1 MSVAQLLRIS
11 LQTSNCEARRI
22 LNLSNCSSLVV
33 DAVSDNKVKTTIE
46 KNFLNLLRF
55 LAGSYDFWFIEKLGI
70 LHSSQLSGNSESM
83 SMMYCLIPRIKD
95 VVPVQDNSTPLNT
108 DNSRLITEQL
118 PSQCLRFRIL
128 VIGQAGVGKST
139 LIQRAFGIEQASPS
153 HTRPGKTDI
162 EKEFIP
168 PQINRFI
175 LHDSQGFEA
184 GIDYSDVLVKKF
196 IVRRKMQQHVKDR
209 LHAVW
214 LCLSTPIEDS
224 EDILLHCSVETFLK
238 EHRSVLQNIPT
249 VVVFTKYDKLLTN
262 MEKQDK
268 VDPDAAAKQYLQK
281 QCFDPIA
288 RFARDA
294 NLSYIAVSS
303 SPGLAGRYEQLIEL
317 TYKKVME
324 TFGSQSGTP
333 PPSAVHLIA
342 RRSLPHSEIA
352 LSIAVGKRKYWTAL
366 TSGANFWEC
375 FAIIHTG
382 IVSVWNFYDPFQY
395 LSGDKFRTLMTGLA
409 GIVDAS
415 TCSSSRLPRSTA
427 TNATGE
433 IILAA
438 SGRAV
443 RPFKVGLVPVQRA
456 HKTYQQLLNL
466 RHKLTAYVVDLVNVL
481 EIVFALTA
489 DNSTKLTRGV
499 ISLAFNVYY
508 QSEMRRESHSQIENF
523 NYKILGRD
531 AVLEKIL
538 SLVKT
543 SPITKDDISKALE
556 SAPRE
561 YLERDEEWYVDDV
574 NPEREKRLASLT
586 DLVDDLNV
594 QFRKEGSIGI
604 LTDAIALQHAIP
616 DLMPRWHRERFAS
629 LVRLTDFLDERFRM
643 VGSTEDLTQI
653 ITPRSAVLELTP
665 PGHQLRV
672 ASLVH
677 LANSLH
683 ERFKREGGTE
693 DLTKAITL
701 RRAALELTPAGHQS
715 LHERCKR
722 EGGIKDLSEIIT
734 LRRTALRHTL
744 PEHPNYPAFLVNLLD
759 HLDKRFKNEGGIEDL
774 SEIISLRRTALQ
786 LTPLEHPDYYASL
799 LNLLDYLDERFG
811 RDGRTED
818 LTEIIT
824 LRRAVLKLTPSGH
837 QGRFVSLVNLSN
849 RLHERFRRPGTPAD
863 LEETIILR
871 RDALQCA
878 PPTSSDRCISL
889 LHLANCLCAKYTRL
903 SVEAELTEAVT
914 HVCAA
919 LRLCPPEHYVSCR
932 NCLANC
938 VELKTRKWRVPAPT
952 SSNVEKVVRNIIA
965 ETTKTLPLRLLSTR
979 TGVLCNRDAQLS
991 YFEGSA
997 EYDEL
1002 LSSSVRDG
1010 PEFEEPIRKAVFKFF
1025 RYTILS
1031 HRWGCSEPLLRDIE
1045 RKNIYTLEGGEGIA
1059 KLQNFC
1065 IITLQHDYAWT
1076 WSDTCCI
1083 DKDSSS
1089 ELQEAIVSMFC
1100 YVWFSRGWTLQE
1112 LLASPRILFYRQDW
1126 SLYVDSTPPNHKV
1139 DSAVLT
1145 ELRGATG
1152 IGESHLKNFSPGMGD
1167 ARSRLQWASAR
1178 STTRP
1183 EDAAYSLFGIF
1194 QVHLPIFYGETVEN
1208 ALGRLLVEIISQ
1220 SGDTS
1225 VMDWAGKE
1233 SSFHSCLP
1241 ADLKPHTP
1249 YEAVSCPQATPS
1261 DPTNGNDIDPE
1272 KVHQMHSALA
1282 QLPSPRFLTGRR
1294 LVLPC
1299 IVHRIT
1305 RVRLLETSPGAPLHY
1320 YEIVAPGLVPL
1331 KLALSSH
1338 L

>member
-11 LQTSNCEARRI
+11 YIELRSAEDTEFIEFRQQGASAFDELIHSSYPSYPIISTVLGRLLSLLVHRKTWYSPFKPVIREFQIDVNDV
-22 LNLSNCSSLVV
+22 LSNSPDQSLQGSTRYAASWTITVGLSPGGSS
-33 DAVSDNKVKTTIE
+33 
-46 KNFLNLLRF
+46 
-55 LAGSYDFWFIEKLGI
+55 
-70 LHSSQLSGNSESM
+70 
-83 SMMYCLIPRIKD
+83 D
-95 VVPVQDNSTPLNT
+95 VVPVQENSTPLNT
-108 DNSRLITEQL
+108 DNSRLITGQL

-139 LIQRAFGIEQASPS
+139 LIQRAFGIEQAVN
-153 HTRPGKTDI
+153 HARPGKTDI

-184 GIDYSDVLVKKF
+184 GIDYSDVLVKEF

-288 RFARDA
+288 RFAGDA

-324 TFGSQSGTP
+324 TFGSQLGTP
-333 PPSAVHLIA
+333 PPSAVPLIA
-342 RRSLPHSEIA
+342 RRSLPRSEIA
-352 LSIAVGKRKYWTAL
+352 LSIAVGKRKYRMAL

-415 TCSSSRLPRSTA
+415 TYSSSRLPRSTA

-433 IILAA
+433 
-438 SGRAV
+438 
-443 RPFKVGLVPVQRA
+443 
-456 HKTYQQLLNL
+456 LNL
-466 RHKLTAYVVDLVNVL
+466 RHKFMAYVVDLVNVL
-481 EIVFALTA
+481 EILFALTA

-508 QSEMRRESHSQIENF
+508 QSEMRRQSHSQIEIF
-523 NYKILGRD
+523 NYKILARD

-538 SLVKT
+538 SLVTT

-586 DLVDDLNV
+586 DLVDDLNHCNMLYWTLCPGGT
-594 QFRKEGSIGI
+594 EN
-604 LTDAIALQHAIP
+604 A
-616 DLMPRWHRERFAS
+616 FAS

-653 ITPRSAVLELTP
+653 ITLRGAVLELTP

-677 LANSLH
+677 LADSLH

-701 RRAALELTPAGHQS
+701 RRAALELTPAGHQRYMMSLVDLADS

-759 HLDKRFKNEGGIEDL
+759 HLDKRFKNEGGIKDL

-849 RLHERFRRPGTPAD
+849 RLHERFRRAGTLAD

-1065 IITLQHDYAWT
+1065 IITLQHDYAWA

-1100 YVWFSRGWTLQE
+1100 WTLQE

-1152 IGESHLKNFSPGMGD
+1152 IGESHLKNFSPGMGN

>member
-1 MSVAQLLRIS
+1 M
-11 LQTSNCEARRI
+11 
-22 LNLSNCSSLVV
+22 
-33 DAVSDNKVKTTIE
+33 
-46 KNFLNLLRF
+46 
-55 LAGSYDFWFIEKLGI
+55 
-70 LHSSQLSGNSESM
+70 
-83 SMMYCLIPRIKD
+83 
-95 VVPVQDNSTPLNT
+95 
-108 DNSRLITEQL
+108 
-118 PSQCLRFRIL
+118 
-128 VIGQAGVGKST
+128 
-139 LIQRAFGIEQASPS
+139 
-153 HTRPGKTDI
+153 
-162 EKEFIP
+162 
-168 PQINRFI
+168 
-175 LHDSQGFEA
+175 
-184 GIDYSDVLVKKF
+184 
-196 IVRRKMQQHVKDR
+196 
-209 LHAVW
+209 
-214 LCLSTPIEDS
+214 
-224 EDILLHCSVETFLK
+224 
-238 EHRSVLQNIPT
+238 
-249 VVVFTKYDKLLTN
+249 
-262 MEKQDK
+262 
-268 VDPDAAAKQYLQK
+268 
-281 QCFDPIA
+281 
-288 RFARDA
+288 
-294 NLSYIAVSS
+294 
-303 SPGLAGRYEQLIEL
+303 
-317 TYKKVME
+317 
-324 TFGSQSGTP
+324 
-333 PPSAVHLIA
+333 
-342 RRSLPHSEIA
+342 
-352 LSIAVGKRKYWTAL
+352 
-366 TSGANFWEC
+366 
-375 FAIIHTG
+375 
-382 IVSVWNFYDPFQY
+382 
-395 LSGDKFRTLMTGLA
+395 
-409 GIVDAS
+409 
-415 TCSSSRLPRSTA
+415 
-427 TNATGE
+427 
-433 IILAA
+433 
-438 SGRAV
+438 
-443 RPFKVGLVPVQRA
+443 
-456 HKTYQQLLNL
+456 
-466 RHKLTAYVVDLVNVL
+466 AYVVDLVNVL
-481 EIVFALTA
+481 EILFALTA

-523 NYKILGRD
+523 NYKILARN

-538 SLVKT
+538 SLVTT

-594 QFRKEGSIGI
+594 QFRKEGSIGV
-604 LTDAIALQHAIP
+604 LTDAIALQHAIL
-616 DLMPRWHRERFAS
+616 DLMPRWHRGRLAS
-629 LVRLTDFLDERFRM
+629 LVRLTDFLGERFRM

-653 ITPRSAVLELTP
+653 ITLRSAVLELTP
-665 PGHQLRV
+665 PGHQLRI

-701 RRAALELTPAGHQS
+701 RRAALELTPAGHQRYIVSLVDLADS

-744 PEHPNYPAFLVNLLD
+744 PEHPNYPAFLVDLIH
-759 HLDKRFKNEGGIEDL
+759 HLEKRLKIDGGIEDL

-786 LTPLEHPDYYASL
+786 LTPLLHPDYHASL
-799 LNLLDYLDERFG
+799 LSLLDHLDERFD
-811 RDGRTED
+811 REGRTED

-824 LRRAVLKLTPSGH
+824 LRRTVLKLTPPGH
-837 QGRFVSLVNLSN
+837 QGRFASLDNLSN
-849 RLHERFRRPGTPAD
+849 RLYERFRRAGALAD

-878 PPTSSDRCISL
+878 PPTPSDRCISL
-889 LHLANCLCAKYTRL
+889 LHLANCLCAKYSRL
-903 SVEAELTEAVT
+903 SVEAALTEAVT

-932 NCLANC
+932 NCLAKC

-965 ETTKTLPLRLLSTR
+965 ETTKTLPLRLLNTR

-991 YFEGSA
+991 YFESSA

-1002 LSSSVRDG
+1002 LSSVRDG
-1010 PEFEEPIRKAVFKFF
+1010 PESEELIRKTVFKFF

-1031 HRWGCSEPLLRDIE
+1031 HRWGSGEPLLRDIE
-1045 RKNIYTLEGGEGIA
+1045 RKNIYTLEGGEGVA

-1065 IITLQHDYAWT
+1065 MITLQHDYAWA

-1083 DKDSSS
+1083 DKDSSPES
-1089 ELQEAIVSMFC
+1089 QEAIVSMFC
-1100 YVWFSRGWTLQE
+1100 WYRNSALTIVHLSDVYGTQSFTDSVWFSRGWTLQE
-1112 LLASPRILFYRQDW
+1112 LLASPRILFFRQDW
-1126 SLYVDSTPPNHKV
+1126 SLYVNSTLPNHKE

-1145 ELRGATG
+1145 ELREATG

-1167 ARSRLQWASAR
+1167 VRSRLQWASAR

-1194 QVHLPIFYGETVEN
+1194 QVHLPIFYGETIEN
-1208 ALGRLLVEIISQ
+1208 ALGRLLAEIISQ

-1225 VMDWAGKE
+1225 VLDWAGKE

-1241 ADLKPHTP
+1241 ADLKPYTL
-1249 YEAVSCPQATPS
+1249 YQAVSCLQSTPS
-1261 DPTNGNDIDPE
+1261 DPINGNDIDPE
-1272 KVHQMHSALA
+1272 KARQMYNALA

-1305 RVRLLETSPGAPLHY
+1305 RVQLLESSPGALHHY

-1338 L
+1338 LQEGPGKALPYALIRPWNPKLFDLVPHGNILRSFLKWLGQPFNALLLMRTLRNEYKRIAPDCLISARVENVASIVANTKCRALEIV